1 MNSIINTS
9 AIQKH
14 YTPIALGLTEMYGLS
29 GVTTNVSW
37 AQGVS
42 SFKSFCFFII

>member
-14 YTPIALGLTEMYGLS
+14 YTPIALGLTEMYG
-29 GVTTNVSW
+29 
-37 AQGVS
+37 
-42 SFKSFCFFII
+42 FKWGNYKRKFGARIFEF